1 MRTMDYNRLTKILH
15 SNIDQTGKKETL
27 SFPYSETPA
36 KIQGVTDLGSPEVTI
51 TSGQK
56 SDK

>member
-27 SFPYSETPA
+27 SFLTVKHQLKYKE
-36 KIQGVTDLGSPEVTI
+36 
-51 TSGQK
+51 
-56 SDK
+56 